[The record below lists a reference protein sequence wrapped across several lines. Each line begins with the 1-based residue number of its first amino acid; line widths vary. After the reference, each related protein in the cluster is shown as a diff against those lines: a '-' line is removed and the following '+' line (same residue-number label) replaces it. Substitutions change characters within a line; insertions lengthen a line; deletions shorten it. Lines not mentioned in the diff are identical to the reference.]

1 MNFQLSEIQWLAVK
15 VLLVYAAHLQYS
27 TLWQGELD
35 SSQHDSSEV
44 MLFSGLI
51 ISPKLS
57 LKDMIAI
64 PISAFEPEETMFQ
77 AECEVQETYSVL
89 IDGELDLMQNCERMM
104 GVSYPALLDIF
115 SISILPSLLLHIPT
129 CQWWPALLRFTGFM
143 EWTTQIFWTF
153 DVVMLA
159 TQYKPPG
166 ETWLESSN
174 HLSQDLGG
182 HFSLAMCIKVNWYL
196 ECNRCQR
203 SAVRHSEKNV
213 SSCRSCHLGPYW
225 FTTWDL
231 EFEELSKNLLRLVV
245 RVYCSYWQN
254 WSCWSSYPHSRKTWF
269 VLLGMH
275 GLFKGLKCL
284 SFTTVL
290 QTPPW
295 SSSKTGMRMALVSK
309 NLWWPGSSFWC
320 FRRNACCTYQHLTNC
335 VTGCFTPRLD
345 LVVVGPDW
353 LLASFDEQAFIHCI
367 FIQKY

>member
-1 MNFQLSEIQWLAVK
+1 MQLTCSI
-15 VLLVYAAHLQYS
+15 AHCDRGSWARLKMTPQRS
-27 TLWQGELD
+27 CCFLD
-35 SSQHDSSEV
+35 SSYRQNCPSRTWLPYPSLPSSQKRPC
-44 MLFSGLI
+44 S
-51 ISPKLS
+51 KLS
-57 LKDMIAI
+57 AKCRKRIVCWLKGSWIWCKI
-64 PISAFEPEETMFQ
+64 VKEWWVFHIQHYWIYFH
-77 AECEVQETYSVL
+77 
-89 IDGELDLMQNCERMM
+89 
-104 GVSYPALLDIF
+104 IF

-174 HLSQDLGG
+174 HLSQDFGG

-203 SAVRHSEKNV
+203 SEVRHSEKNV

-284 SFTTVL
+284 SFTTML
-290 QTPPW
+290 QTPRW